1 MCSQSVSLSLAA
13 PYLRQKG
20 WSWPLSPP
28 GQLSAVIPSLWAAQ
42 EQVCLFPGSVSNP
55 RAPAAEKPPASA
67 LEAELAGL
75 LPPKA
80 TRESPCPLSPFLVDY
95 GSLTF
100 LGLETPFSPTILP
113 ECMSLSWEICPVKRC
128 TDLPCDLIQL
138 TVSVK
143 TVFSNATAK
152 VFESSG
158 RDTAPSTQEGLLRR
172 VPAMCILR
180 CLFLSSSWW
189 TGGEFS
195 VSFIVGPMGLL
206 QEPRSLMSALASAVV
221 IVPTCLC
228 RWHCLKS
235 WMK

>member
-28 GQLSAVIPSLWAAQ
+28 GQLSAVNPSLWAAQ

-55 RAPAAEKPPASA
+55 RTSAAEKLPALA
-67 LEAELAGL
+67 LEAGLAGL

-80 TRESPCPLSPFLVDY
+80 TRESPCPLSLFLVDY
-95 GSLTF
+95 GSLTL
-100 LGLETPFSPTILP
+100 LGLETPFSPSVLP
-113 ECMSLSWEICPVKRC
+113 ECMSLSWEICPDNRC

-138 TVSVK
+138 TVSAK

-221 IVPTCLC
+221 IVPICLC
-228 RWHCLKS
+228 CWHYLKS
-235 WMK
+235 